1 MNKVIKFFLK
11 GTVIF
16 LITVPF
22 LIIQDTY
29 AQEMFKLKLKSD
41 KIAALTSFVR
51 KNLSVYEI
59 ASLTSFARKSIVE
72 DGIAS
77 FNIPTRKSD
86 SLAADSNM
94 TIIKPKEPTVKKFRM
109 RKSPTTAVLLSAV
122 LPGAG
127 QFYNESYWKIPII
140 GGLVGYFGYEYF
152 RNNNL
157 YKDYRDDYAA
167 SQTEL
172 NPNGDLNLKTLRE
185 FYRDQRDDFVW
196 YFLIVYVI
204 NMVDAYVDAHLFD
217 FDVSDDKFTKGG
229 VRGKEYKLKFNLKF

>member
-11 GTVIF
+11 GTVMF

-22 LIIQDTY
+22 LIIQD
-29 AQEMFKLKLKSD
+29 AFSQEMFRLKLKND

-51 KNLSVYEI
+51 KNLSVDEI
-59 ASLTSFARKSIVE
+59 TSLTSFARKSIVE
-72 DGIAS
+72 DGIAAL
-77 FNIPTRKSD
+77 NIPTRKSD
-86 SLAADSNM
+86 TLTADSNM

-122 LPGAG
+122 IPGAG

>member
-11 GTVIF
+11 GIGIF
-16 LITVPF
+16 TITVPF
-22 LIIQDTY
+22 LFCSRSGAQDVV
-29 AQEMFKLKLKSD
+29 KLKLKDEGVS
-41 KIAALTSFVR
+41 ALKSFAG
-51 KNLSVYEI
+51 KEGSVNEI
-59 ASLTSFARKSIVE
+59 SALTSFARKVDSI
-72 DGIAS
+72 
-77 FNIPTRKSD
+77 K
-86 SLAADSNM
+86 ADTNM
-94 TIIKPKEPTVKKFRM
+94 TVVKHKDPVIKKFRM
-109 RKSPTTAVLLSAV
+109 KKSPTTAVLLSAV

-127 QFYNESYWKIPII
+127 QFYNESYWKVPII

-167 SQTEL
+167 SQTEI
-172 NPNGDLNLKTLRE
+172 NPDGDFTLKTLRE

-217 FDVSDDKFTKGG
+217 FDVSEDRFTKGG
-229 VRGKEYKLKFNLKF
+229 LRGKEYRLKFNLKF

>member
-11 GTVIF
+11 GTVMF

-22 LIIQDTY
+22 LIIQDAY
-29 AQEMFKLKLKSD
+29 SQEMFKLKLKND

-51 KNLSVYEI
+51 KNLSVDEI
-59 ASLTSFARKSIVE
+59 TSLTSFARKSIVE
-72 DGIAS
+72 DGIAAL
-77 FNIPTRKSD
+77 NIPTRKSD
-86 SLAADSNM
+86 TLTADSNM

-122 LPGAG
+122 IPGAG